1 MSRSSTRARLA
12 LLASVLTVAAL
23 VPAGSAAAQDPANPW
38 TPHANCPV
46 HEPAMA
52 LAPASTFGTGC
63 VSSNSPSGSIKIGR
77 TTLNTRAT
85 TLQFGLPGADPANPG
100 TGLIEPAANGKT
112 LVSAPVKVPGGVL
125 GLMCPAGNQAVTSLC
140 RRVVDLGI
148 NRVTATV
155 ELAGRPSK
163 FRATGALVPGIPLL
177 DLPVKIHLKNPV
189 LGSRCYIGS
198 NLRPIVLRPETITRG
213 AIGSVPEPNGF
224 PVIMLQIFGSVLG
237 DDSFAVPGATGC
249 GPLGIANAEINRR
262 QGLPSPSGRNELILD
277 DADAHTAITQQGG
290 QILLNA
296 WEASLGS

>member
-1 MSRSSTRARLA
+1 MSRFSTRARLA
-12 LLASVLTVAAL
+12 LLAPVLTVAAL
-23 VPAGSAAAQDPANPW
+23 IPAGSAVAQAPANPW

-46 HEPAMA
+46 D
-52 LAPASTFGTGC
+52 APVMLTAPPSTFGTGC

-77 TTLNTRAT
+77 TSLNTRST

-100 TGLIEPAANGKT
+100 TGLIEPATNGKT

-125 GLMCPAGNQAVTSLC
+125 GLMCPAGNPAVASLC
-140 RRVVDLGI
+140 RQVVDLGI

-177 DLPVKIHLKNPV
+177 DLPVKIHLKNPL
-189 LGSRCYIGS
+189 LGARCYIGS
-198 NLRPIVLRPETITRG
+198 NLKPIVLRPETVTRG
-213 AIGSVPEPNGF
+213 AVGSVPEPNGF
-224 PVIMLQIFGSVLG
+224 PVLMLQVQGSVLG

-262 QGLPSPSGRNELILD
+262 QGLPSPSGRNELILN
-277 DADAHTAITQQGG
+277 DADAHTALSQQGG
-290 QILLNA
+290 QVLSNA
-296 WEASLGS
+296 WHASLDP